1 MERKTP
7 PPLPIDG
14 IKKPLSDV
22 NPLIFTAE
30 KKITN
35 AAVKKLLSD
44 PKSAMIIAEILKPLI

>member
-22 NPLIFTAE
+22 NPLVFVVE
-30 KKITN
+30 KKKTHT
-35 AAVKKLLSD
+35 AVKKLLSD